1 MSSGADSTKVVIAAL
16 AGNLLIAASKFV
28 AAFVTGSAATLAE
41 AVHSCADTGNQV
53 LLLFGMRLSR
63 RAPTEMHPFGRA
75 IERYFWAFVVS
86 IMLFTV
92 GGVFAVFEGY
102 HALVGAMH
110 GEAEHGGSS
119 LWSYIV
125 LGVSF
130 VFESY
135 SFTVAMSEFRKLK
148 GRRSTIRTMIDAR
161 DPTIPV
167 VVLEDA
173 AALIG
178 LALAL
183 AGVGL
188 SDLTGWRGWDGIASL
203 CIGVLLCAVAVF
215 LANETHSLIIGES
228 ATPAD
233 RLQVRRVVEAVGGV
247 RSVTQLLSMHQGP
260 DDVILALKVDFDRDL
275 DVIALEARINEIE
288 KKVRDA
294 LPHMRHIFI
303 EPDAS
308 YRASLDEVHPR
319 GSAAPPEVTERET

>member
-1 MSSGADSTKVVIAAL
+1 MSSGADSTKVVVAAL

-53 LLLFGMRLSR
+53 LLLFGMRLAR

-92 GGVFAVFEGY
+92 GGVFAAFEGY
-102 HALVGAMH
+102 NEL
-110 GEAEHGGSS
+110 AEVARGDTATHGSS

-125 LGVSF
+125 LGTSV
-130 VFESY
+130 VFETY
-135 SFTVAMSEFRKLK
+135 SFTVAMAEFRKIK
-148 GRRSTIRTMIDAR
+148 GSRSMLRTMIDTR

-178 LALAL
+178 LTLAL
-183 AGVGL
+183 VGIGL

-203 CIGVLLCAVAVF
+203 CIGALLCAVAVF

-233 RLQVRRVVEAVGGV
+233 RVKVRELVESVTGV
-247 RSVTQLLSMHQGP
+247 RSVTQMLTMHQGP

-275 DVIALEARINEIE
+275 DVSAIEMRINDIE
-288 KKVRDA
+288 KNVRGA

-303 EPDAS
+303 EPDSS
-308 YRASLDEVHPR
+308 YRASLDEEHPR